1 MKTLHKILPFA
12 VCGAMIFSAC
22 DDDKMDWH
30 TPEGH
35 SPISSID
42 EIPLS
47 TDEAMANYKFI
58 KEYMSEYMPGVT
70 IGLGL
75 GADNYLADENYQ
87 KVAANNFSQFVTGNA
102 MKFGV
107 VCTNSGTL
115 NFSKIDEF
123 IAKAKETNPDVKL
136 YGHNLLWHTQQPQT
150 YLKSLIAPEQII
162 KIDEGETIENIVPNF
177 DFESGNTS
185 SWGAYSS
192 GGCKIEISD
201 EGDGFSSNYSGKL
214 TNPADPGNNYSAQA
228 YVTLPSMSCTVGDI
242 YKISYDYK
250 ADHIDEN
257 FQAEWQNRSSYSAKK
272 YFKSAITKADTWLHF
287 EEEFTITEDMV
298 TLVESN
304 PDKMHIT
311 FDFGAA
317 TGTVWVD
324 NVKFGKKIEEQS
336 DPMVNIITNS
346 NFDAG
351 NTTGWGAYSGN
362 GCTITLSEEGDSYSG
377 KYSGMLTNLVAGQ
390 NYSAQAYFTLPE
402 TSYNE
407 GDSYMLTFWYK
418 ADHID
423 EKFQAEW
430 QNRSSY
436 SAKKYFSSPITKADT
451 WLYFEEEFSVT
462 EEMVTL
468 AENNPDKMHITFD
481 FGAVEGKVWID
492 DVKFG
497 KKVAT
502 SKRSLSKATTIT
514 YKPMSLEEKQTAL
527 YGAMEKW
534 ITEMI
539 GHCKPLGVTEWEV
552 LNECISDGDHK
563 LRGVEGGWMSGDSEP
578 VENET
583 DGLNLNWA
591 SSTGNQHFYWGY
603 YLGKDYA
610 VKAFQFARAA
620 AGDDAKLYIND
631 YNLETSD
638 GKLEALIDYVKYID
652 ETNGGAI
659 VDGIGTQMH
668 IMCFNTDDSKNDAA
682 KEGIKNM
689 FTKLAA
695 TGKLVR
701 ISELDVAFSATHDDE
716 TKVSPSAE
724 QLQAQSDTYKFVIEQ
739 YKAIVPT
746 AQQGGICIWTL
757 TDSDSEHE
765 YWLKGDKPNLFNADY
780 SRKPAYKGVCDGI
793 AGKDLSEEFT
803 GSQWSNK

>member
-1 MKTLHKILPFA
+1 MKINKILPFA

-35 SPISSID
+35 TPISSID

-75 GADNYLADENYQ
+75 GADNYLSDENYQ

-107 VCTNSGTL
+107 VCNGSGKL

-150 YLKSLIAPEQII
+150 YLKSLINPEQII
-162 KIDEGETIENIVPNF
+162 TRDDEGSTTNYIAGGSFKDGMDGWTHANGKDKASYDIVDELTAPDGDGKVLKVDVTTAGTNYWDIQFQTKLIGLVEGNEYKVTYYAKTDGGSGIIRFSTNAQEGYDWKSCHYQGDQTLTDSWQEYSYSWTANGVETTLNIDFGKAGTGTYYFDNITVVDPN
-177 DFESGNTS
+177 EKP
-185 SWGAYSS
+185 A
-192 GGCKIEISD
+192 KINYISD
-201 EGDGFSSNYSGKL
+201 GSFSDGTSDKPLGSWAKQWSDNRATAEIVDAGDSYDGDGKVLQVKNVTVDVSNQWKTQLSTNLIGLENGKKYVVSYAARKVDGSGTIRFSTNTNYSGEEPSWKMCHYQGDKEL
-214 TNPADPGNNYSAQA
+214 T
-228 YVTLPSMSCTVGDI
+228 
-242 YKISYDYK
+242 
-250 ADHIDEN
+250 
-257 FQAEWQNRSSYSAKK
+257 
-272 YFKSAITKADTWLHF
+272 DTWAQYSYEWECNGTETTLNIDCAAF
-287 EEEFTITEDMV
+287 EG
-298 TLVESN
+298 TLQV
-304 PDKMHIT
+304 
-311 FDFGAA
+311 
-317 TGTVWVD
+317 
-324 NVKFGKKIEEQS
+324 
-336 DPMVNIITNS
+336 
-346 NFDAG
+346 
-351 NTTGWGAYSGN
+351 
-362 GCTITLSEEGDSYSG
+362 
-377 KYSGMLTNLVAGQ
+377 
-390 NYSAQAYFTLPE
+390 
-402 TSYNE
+402 
-407 GDSYMLTFWYK
+407 
-418 ADHID
+418 
-423 EKFQAEW
+423 
-430 QNRSSY
+430 
-436 SAKKYFSSPITKADT
+436 
-451 WLYFEEEFSVT
+451 
-462 EEMVTL
+462 
-468 AENNPDKMHITFD
+468 
-481 FGAVEGKVWID
+481 D
-492 DVKFG
+492 DVTVYEKE
-497 KKVAT
+497 AT

-514 YKPMSLEEKQTAL
+514 YKLMSLEEKQTAL

-539 GHCKPLGVTEWEV
+539 NHCKPLGITEWEV
-552 LNECISDGDHK
+552 LNECINDGDNK

-583 DGLNLNWA
+583 DGLNLNWE
-591 SSTGNQHFYWGY
+591 SGTGNQHFYWGY

-610 VKAFQFARAA
+610 VKAFQYARAA

-638 GKLEALIDYVKYID
+638 SKLEALINYVKYID
-652 ETNGGAI
+652 ETNGSAI

-668 IMCFNTDDSKNDAA
+668 IMSFNADDSKNDAA

-695 TGKLVR
+695 TGKLIR
-701 ISELDVAFSATHDDE
+701 ISELDVAFSATHDNE

-739 YKAIVPT
+739 YKAIVP
-746 AQQGGICIWTL
+746 ASQQGGICIWTL
-757 TDSDSEHE
+757 TDADDEHE

-793 AGKDLSEEFT
+793 AGKDLSAEFN
-803 GSQWSNK
+803 GSDWSN